1 MTIYL
6 ASTQWRA
13 GDLEGIRAALGI
25 PVSAAS
31 IGAIGRAMT
40 ELERDYPAGVAV
52 AVGSLERIAAIDQQ
66 LASTPVVAEPVVIK
80 TSRKGAAG
88 PVPTELPK
96 RKLDVIEFATELLL
110 EEVATEYALPASQG
124 PGLAAQRRQQVERL
138 LLVLPGLRVWQPQ
151 SPPRFQG
158 VMERS

>member
-1 MTIYL
+1 MTTGA
-6 ASTQWRA
+6 ASSWRA
-13 GDLEGIRAALGI
+13 GDLEAIRSALGI

-40 ELERDYPAGVAV
+40 ELERDYPSGIAV

-66 LASTPVVAEPVVIK
+66 LASTPEAAEPVVIK
-80 TSRKGAAG
+80 TSRKGAAA
-88 PVPTELPK
+88 PVPAELPK
-96 RKLDVIEFATELLL
+96 RKLDVIEYATELLL
-110 EEVATEYALPASQG
+110 EEVATEYALPQSTG
-124 PGLAAQRRQQVERL
+124 PSLAAQRRQQVEAL

-151 SPPRFQG
+151 APPRFQG

>member
-1 MTIYL
+1 MTGE
-6 ASTQWRA
+6 AVGSWRA
-13 GDLEGIRAALGI
+13 GDLEAIRSALGI

-31 IGAIGRAMT
+31 IGAIGRAMA
-40 ELERDYPAGVAV
+40 ELERDYPAGIVV
-52 AVGSLERIAAIDQQ
+52 AVGCLERIAAIDQQ
-66 LASTPVVAEPVVIK
+66 LASTPEAAEPVVIK

-88 PVPTELPK
+88 SVPAELPK

-110 EEVATEYALPASQG
+110 EEVSTEYALPETTG
-124 PGLAAQRRQQVERL
+124 PSLAAQRRQQVEAL

-151 SPPRFQG
+151 APPRFQG